1 MFAITRVRYSPAL
14 SLALHTPDVY
24 NAHMKSAP
32 YQRVNISLP
41 QKTLQR
47 IDRIAKRGN
56 RSRVIDTAVN
66 FYLSQQI
73 REQIEESIKAGAIK
87 HRKRDLRIAEEMLD
101 LGDLWD

>member
-1 MFAITRVRYSPAL
+1 MVCIIDF
-14 SLALHTPDVY
+14 
-24 NAHMKSAP
+24 MKSAQ

-66 FYLSQQI
+66 FYLSQANRKQL
-73 REQIEESIKAGAIK
+73 EETIKHEAIK
-87 HRKRDLRIAEEMLD
+87 WRERDVKIAEEMLD
-101 LGDLWD
+101 LGDLWAY